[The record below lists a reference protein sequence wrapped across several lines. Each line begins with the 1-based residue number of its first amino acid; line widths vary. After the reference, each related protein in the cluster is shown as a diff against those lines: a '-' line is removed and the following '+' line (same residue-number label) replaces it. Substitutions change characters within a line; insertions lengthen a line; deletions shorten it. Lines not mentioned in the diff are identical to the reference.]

1 MANGAD
7 GTGGS
12 GGDANGMNERATDEA
27 LPDAVVDPHGLGAG
41 ARDDGFFVMP
51 TVAHFLSDSRIPQ
64 ALDHLVRTALRE
76 NRALDNILI
85 SGDEGSGTTLLAR
98 ALVRDYAPSEF
109 VEIDAA
115 AGWDPMVL
123 SSMFSSIGPRG
134 VLLVR
139 HIDRLDADSDFHLG
153 HVMGMSVA
161 PPNRP
166 RRGRRGPEP
175 RDPGES
181 DLDRVISESARMHER
196 RTEPAAPP
204 HRFTV
209 IATTHRV
216 RDIGALPMRRFT
228 HTFELRSEP
237 RAMARAVVRAMRNRG
252 IAIAPGAM
260 EHLAR
265 VLGSIPD
272 VARTI
277 GQCLVLRRDVDGWSE
292 FDAER
297 MRIVLEDDVGERVP
311 SDHFLWALR
320 RHLGARRLAGCEQ
333 GMRDDEVDGEVLRI
347 ARETGWSPRIARES
361 LNGLVVEGLARRG
374 AA

>member
-1 MANGAD
+1 MANDAD
-7 GTGGS
+7 GIGG
-12 GGDANGMNERATDEA
+12 GGEEQNGANRKTTDEA
-27 LPDAVVDPHGLGAG
+27 LPDAVVDPHGLGAS
-41 ARDDGFFVMP
+41 ARDDGLFVMP

-76 NRALDNILI
+76 NRTLENILI

-98 ALVRDYAPSEF
+98 ALVRDYAPAEF
-109 VEIDAA
+109 LEIDAA
-115 AGWDPMVL
+115 TGWDPMVL
-123 SSMFSSIGPRG
+123 SSMFSSIGPGG

-153 HVMGMSVA
+153 HAMGMSVA
-161 PPNRP
+161 PASRP
-166 RRGRRGPEP
+166 RRGRRGPET
-175 RDPGES
+175 RDPTES
-181 DLDRVISESARMHER
+181 DLDRVISESARMDDQRAER
-196 RTEPAAPP
+196 AAPL

-237 RAMARAVVRAMRNRG
+237 RAMARAVVRAMRARE
-252 IAIAPGAM
+252 IVIAPESM
-260 EHLAR
+260 QHLAR

-277 GQCLVLRRDVDGWSE
+277 GQCLVLRRDIDGWTE

-297 MRIVLEDDVGERVP
+297 MRVVLEDDVGERVP
-311 SDHFLWALR
+311 GDHFLSALR

-333 GMRDDEVDGEVLRI
+333 GMRDEEVDGEVMRI
-347 ARETGWSPRIARES
+347 ARETGWSPRIAREA
-361 LNGLVVEGLARRG
+361 LNGLVVEGLHRRG

>member
-1 MANGAD
+1 MANDAAGI
-7 GTGGS
+7 GGG
-12 GGDANGMNERATDEA
+12 GGDTNGIDKKTAGEA
-27 LPDAVVDPHGLGAG
+27 LPDAVVDPHGLAAG
-41 ARDDGFFVMP
+41 ARDDGLFVMP

-76 NRALDNILI
+76 NRVLENILI

-98 ALVRDYAPSEF
+98 ALVRDYAPAEF
-109 VEIDAA
+109 LEIDAA
-115 AGWDPMVL
+115 TGWDPMVL
-123 SSMFSSIGPRG
+123 SSMFSSIGPGG

-153 HVMGMSVA
+153 HAMGMSAA
-161 PPNRP
+161 PPKRP
-166 RRGRRGPEP
+166 RRRRGPEL
-175 RDPGES
+175 RDPDES
-181 DLDRVISESARMHER
+181 DIDRVISESARLNEQR
-196 RTEPAAPP
+196 VEPATPP

-237 RAMARAVVRAMRNRG
+237 RAMSRALVRAMRNRG
-252 IAIAPGAM
+252 IAIAPESTA
-260 EHLAR
+260 HLVR
-265 VLGSIPD
+265 VLGSLPD

-277 GQCLVLRRDVDGWSE
+277 GQCLMLRRDIDGWSD

-311 SDHFLWALR
+311 GDHFLWALR
-320 RHLGARRLAGCEQ
+320 RHLGARRLAGGEQ
-333 GMRDDEVDGEVLRI
+333 GMRDDEVDGEVMRI
-347 ARETGWSPRIARES
+347 ARETGWSPRIAREA